1 MDVIKTSLIIGIAVT
16 LYYLLLQWPNQQPIT
31 QIQKEKPIEE
41 SFIVDSNDSL
51 TDTLA
56 PMERPAP
63 TTEPT
68 PKVGRVYQIE
78 NEDLLLFV
86 DAKSG
91 RIIRSKLKSFN
102 RSLNDENSLEL
113 FGEAGGNLYLANSGF
128 YVTGGGKYLE
138 PNFSSLRSERGA
150 DGSLVYTL
158 FGESEGFYYQR
169 KLKLDLNG

>member
-1 MDVIKTSLIIGIAVT
+1 MDVIKTSLIIGIAIT

-31 QIQKEKPIEE
+31 QIQKEKPLEE
-41 SFIVDSNDSL
+41 SLIIDSNDSL

-63 TTEPT
+63 TNEPT

-102 RSLNDENSLEL
+102 RSLNE
-113 FGEAGGNLYLANSGF
+113 
-128 YVTGGGKYLE
+128 K
-138 PNFSSLRSERGA
+138 P
-150 DGSLVYTL
+150 VYSKQWFL
-158 FGESEGFYYQR
+158 CDWR
-169 KLKLDLNG
+169 R